1 MWVLQ
6 PNKILWA
13 CLLSLYCLCSG
24 RGDRVSL
31 DPGPGLT
38 SSYLTPH
45 LAVGKSLAPFTDSL
59 RFEDIVYKSG
69 GT

>member
-13 CLLSLYCLCSG
+13 RLLSLYCLCSG

-38 SSYLTPH
+38 RSYLTH
-45 LAVGKSLAPFTDSL
+45 LAVGKSWAPFTDSL
-59 RFEDIVYKSG
+59 RFEDIVYKSS